1 MIMFLQLLTSVLL
14 LHLLI
19 SSSSGALVNSS
30 ENGVCIS
37 KRGRPYELEGKLPKP
52 GDLNLCNAFH
62 DKTCW
67 SASLALQNLATH
79 GEASKDCLYFY
90 DLLECSICHPDVGVQ
105 SERLRICASF
115 CDRVFEACSDAYFS
129 TSDASNQVIVPCGA
143 SNGIICVKVSKWGT
157 NGTAF
162 CEAVGFTV
170 VQTADDSACYGSSIS
185 SFGPA
190 VKSLIKTENVGEAV
204 NSSENRVCVSKGGRS
219 HQAYELEGKLP
230 ESADLEFKDLNMCSM
245 FHEKTCC
252 SASLALQNLATHG
265 EASKDCLFWFELLEC
280 SICHPDVGVQS
291 GPLRVCASFCDT
303 VFEACSDAYFSTS
316 DSTNQVI
323 VPCVAS
329 NDTICEKAS
338 KLETNGTAFCEAV
351 GFTVVKPAGDS
362 VEEPCYGSK
371 SILVTVVPVVESLMK
386 TVRLQDRN
394 YELLILDLQTCL
406 KIAVFVLEST
416 MIYRLFYQLVRD
428 ARRLRRRNKNRRR
441 F

>member
-1 MIMFLQLLTSVLL
+1 MVNTQVGGASMVSSATRNEGVISLAHLRDKKAPGTELTLSISPDIWEIKKHLTVSDVRNNQTRLMLPKDDVVAHILDYLTDEERLMIEDANNRGLRIRVYDSNTESLHQLTLKKWHSSGSYVF
-14 LHLLI
+14 I
-19 SSSSGALVNSS
+19 SNWNEQFVIRRNLEAGALVNSS

-190 VKSLIKTENVGEAV
+190 VKSLIKTENVGWLQDLKKLVREMTLVQQFSWVVTLIVAL
-204 NSSENRVCVSKGGRS
+204 SATDAS
-219 HQAYELEGKLP
+219 YDPEG
-230 ESADLEFKDLNMCSM
+230 
-245 FHEKTCC
+245 
-252 SASLALQNLATHG
+252 
-265 EASKDCLFWFELLEC
+265 
-280 SICHPDVGVQS
+280 
-291 GPLRVCASFCDT
+291 
-303 VFEACSDAYFSTS
+303 
-316 DSTNQVI
+316 
-323 VPCVAS
+323 
-329 NDTICEKAS
+329 CEKID
-338 KLETNGTAFCEAV
+338 KIHEWE
-351 GFTVVKPAGDS
+351 
-362 VEEPCYGSK
+362 
-371 SILVTVVPVVESLMK
+371 
-386 TVRLQDRN
+386 
-394 YELLILDLQTCL
+394 DL
-406 KIAVFVLEST
+406 
-416 MIYRLFYQLVRD
+416 
-428 ARRLRRRNKNRRR
+428 
-441 F
+441 